1 MKKVLFCGI
10 LGLLLAAA
18 SVWAGQGE
26 EVFKAQRCSG
36 CHKLETGKANP
47 SLKEIARAYQGKS
60 PRLNNYLQ
68 GGAEAIIRPE
78 KAGKMK
84 RYIEKTKALSEEDRK
99 ALVDFIMS
107 YGH

>member
-1 MKKVLFCGI
+1 MGKVFFGGI
-10 LGLLLAAA
+10 VSLILVAA

-26 EVFKAQRCSG
+26 EIFKAQRCSG
-36 CHKLETGKANP
+36 CHRLETGKATP
-47 SLKEIARAYQGKS
+47 SLKEIALAYQGKS
-60 PRLNNYLQ
+60 PQLNNYLR

-99 ALVDFIMS
+99 AMADFIMS
-107 YGH
+107 YGG